1 MTDHSMMILPLDPEI
16 EVSSGKE
23 ILWMEALDRYKIER

>member
-1 MTDHSMMILPLDPEI
+1 MILPLDPEI
-16 EVSSGKE
+16 EVASGQE